1 MKDIE
6 YPGSDHL
13 PIRLEL
19 EREIQGGGARRSR
32 PYGFEAVWIRKH
44 ECEDIVRSVW
54 QCDGG
59 STSSLEMLFKGEH
72 CLIKLFQWSKDL
84 NPSKI
89 IEKV

>member
-1 MKDIE
+1 M
-6 YPGSDHL
+6 
-13 PIRLEL
+13 
-19 EREIQGGGARRSR
+19 
-32 PYGFEAVWIRKH
+32 WIRKH